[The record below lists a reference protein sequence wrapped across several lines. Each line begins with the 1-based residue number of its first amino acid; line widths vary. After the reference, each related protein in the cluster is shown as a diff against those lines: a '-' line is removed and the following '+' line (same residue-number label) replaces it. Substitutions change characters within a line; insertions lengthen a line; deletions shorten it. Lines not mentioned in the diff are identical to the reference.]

1 LSQDAEVGVKWN
13 VQRGCC
19 TSHSRSI
26 VVDDGMDRL
35 TSRGLSIDDVEES
48 HERLVPMALHI
59 AADDGAVENV
69 EGANRVVVPWRL

>member
-1 LSQDAEVGVKWN
+1 
-13 VQRGCC
+13 
-19 TSHSRSI
+19 
-26 VVDDGMDRL
+26 MDRL